1 MGGTGPDRREAAA
14 GVRGSVD
21 RGIVCAVGRTV
32 GNSRAALQVGT
43 VRDVPQPLYSSQLGA
58 QCINVRAAAALLR
71 TVDSLIIERHVVGSC
86 KDWSYFGDLHV
97 STDLGLLQDAA
108 YDISSR
114 GSTARLAANTA
125 L

>member
-86 KDWSYFGDLHV
+86 KDWSY
-97 STDLGLLQDAA
+97 LGIYMYPPIWDCSKMLLMISAA
-108 YDISSR
+108 
-114 GSTARLAANTA
+114 GVA
-125 L
+125 LLG